1 MVRLA
6 LHVLLIVTLILNG
19 GAVPWA
25 MAAAHAGSG
34 HTHHAHPSASHVS
47 ATAVDNAHAD
57 HHSAMTSANGTANP
71 EDSKGGGSG
80 GACCDPGACQCGC
93 VLPPLLLVARMQLS
107 PQTVAIAPSVAIAH
121 ALIVRRSN
129 PPFRPPAV

>member
-1 MVRLA
+1 MPRLA
-6 LHVLLIVTLILNG
+6 LHLLLIVTLILNG

-57 HHSAMTSANGTANP
+57 HLASMAKANGTAKP
-71 EDSKGGGSG
+71 GDSKDGS
-80 GACCDPGACQCGC
+80 CCDPGACQCGC

-107 PQTVAIAPSVAIAH
+107 PQTVAIAPSVATAH
-121 ALIVRRSN
+121 TLIVRRGN